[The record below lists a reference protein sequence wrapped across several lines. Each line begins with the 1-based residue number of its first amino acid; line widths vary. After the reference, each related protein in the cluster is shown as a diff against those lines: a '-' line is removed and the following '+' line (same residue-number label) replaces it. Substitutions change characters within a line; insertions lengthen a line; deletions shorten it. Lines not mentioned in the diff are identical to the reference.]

1 MSLARKDGN
10 IVSEFNQR
18 LMDTKFCLECL
29 FSNKGIDVSVDHIKA
44 YYLKEED
51 VLVIYGSNDIW
62 DWLTSLK
69 ILALGEMSLYHGGY
83 YAAAKRLH
91 YDLERREINPGQIIG
106 YSLGGALACILES
119 FTFHSGKP
127 VVTIGSPNYIA
138 GEESTKRNITHYLI
152 REDWVTKVPFFYTR
166 EGRRIEFA
174 TGIKNP
180 FKAHSLKKYAEQM
193 NKC

>member
-1 MSLARKDGN
+1 MVLFFQNSVK
-10 IVSEFNQR
+10 S
-18 LMDTKFCLECL
+18 MDTKFCIDCL

-44 YYLKEED
+44 FYLDEERT
-51 VLVIYGSNDIW
+51 LVIYGSNDLF

-83 YAAAKRLH
+83 YMAAKRLYH
-91 YDLERREINPGQIIG
+91 ELERREINPERIIG

-119 FTFHSGKP
+119 LLHHRGKEIA
-127 VVTIGSPNYIA
+127 TIGSPNYIA
-138 GEESTKRNITHYLI
+138 GEQNTKTNITHYII
-152 REDWVTKVPFFYTR
+152 REDLVTKMPFFYVR
-166 EGRRIEFA
+166 EGRRVEFA

-180 FKAHSLKKYAEQM
+180 FKAHSLQTYKEQM